1 VTVPHPCPHH
11 CPPERGGGL
20 AAVAAVIA
28 VVIAVVAAK
37 PVVHAAETV
46 LEIAAITVGAVLGL
60 AATTAVT
67 WAAVAVCRRERE
79 RRAIA
84 APSVRA
90 LPPARPRAIE
100 AARAP
105 VVFLRPADEDA
116 AAPARPRMPGQEQ
129 S

>member
-1 VTVPHPCPHH
+1 M
-11 CPPERGGGL
+11 
-20 AAVAAVIA
+20 
-28 VVIAVVAAK
+28 
-37 PVVHAAETV
+37 HAAETA

-60 AATTAVT
+60 AATAAVT

-90 LPPARPRAIE
+90 LPLGRTRAIE

-129 S
+129 SW